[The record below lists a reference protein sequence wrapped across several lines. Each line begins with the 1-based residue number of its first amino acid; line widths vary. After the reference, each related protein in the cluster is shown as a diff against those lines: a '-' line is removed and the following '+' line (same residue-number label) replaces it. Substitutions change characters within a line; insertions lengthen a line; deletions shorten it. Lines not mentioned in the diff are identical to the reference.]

1 MAATDLFLLADAKA
15 QLNIDSDNTDSDA
28 ELAGYVSGVTRVV
41 ERYVGAVVNRTVTE
55 VFDGGRCEVLLSN
68 IPVASVTQV
77 TDNGTVLDADAYRV
91 SKAGVLSRV
100 AGPSRTLFLPGIQSV
115 EVEYVAGQVA
125 TTAAVATDLA
135 DVRLG
140 GLIILQHMW
149 ETQRPAAQGPFSQAS
164 DDYDPRYA
172 YSVPRRAQEL
182 LGIEIGE
189 AVGFA

>member
-1 MAATDLFLLADAKA
+1 MAATDLFLLDDAKK
-15 QLNIDSDNTDSDA
+15 QLNITDTASDA

-41 ERYVGAVVNRTVTE
+41 ERYVGAVVNRTVSE
-55 VFDGGRCEVLLSN
+55 VFGGGRCEVLLSN
-68 IPVASVTQV
+68 IPVASVTKV
-77 TDNGTVLDADAYRV
+77 TDNGTVLDAGAYRV
-91 SKAGVLSRV
+91 SSSGVLTRT

-125 TTAAVATDLA
+125 DTAAVATDLA
-135 DVRLG
+135 DVRLA

>member
-1 MAATDLFLLADAKA
+1 MAATDLFLLDDAKD
-15 QLNIDSDNTDSDA
+15 QLNITDTASDA
-28 ELAGYVSGVTRVV
+28 ELAGYISGITRVV
-41 ERYVGAVVNRTVTE
+41 ERYVGAVVNRPVVE
-55 VFDGGRCEVLLSN
+55 VFDGGRCEVLLSK
-68 IPVASVTQV
+68 IPVASVVSV
-77 TDNGTVLDADAYRV
+77 TDSGTVLDADAYAV
-91 SKAGVLSRV
+91 SSSGVLSRV

-115 EVEYVAGQVA
+115 QVEYVAGQVA
-125 TTAAVATDLA
+125 DTAAVATDLA
-135 DVRLG
+135 DVRLA

>member
-15 QLNIDSDNTDSDA
+15 QLNITDAASDA

-55 VFDGGRCEVLLSN
+55 VFDGGRCEVLLSK
-68 IPVASVTQV
+68 IPVASVTKV
-77 TDNGTVLDADAYRV
+77 TDSGTVLDAGAYRA
-91 SKAGVLSRV
+91 SSSGVLSRV
-100 AGPSRTLFLPGIQSV
+100 AGPSRTLFLPGVQSV
-115 EVEYVAGQVA
+115 QVEYVAGQVA
-125 TTAAVATDLA
+125 DTAAVATDLA
-135 DVRLG
+135 DVRLA